1 MPRFSIIVPVFKVQG
16 FLRECLDSV
25 LTQSFTDIEVIA
37 VDDCSPDHCGAIIDE
52 YAAADPRVHAVH
64 LAENAGLGG
73 ARNAGVTHATGD
85 YLLFLD
91 SDDSYTPGALAA
103 IDERLHVT
111 SDPDVLVF
119 DHVRTH
125 WWGSGGRSMTADLLV
140 SAGTDT
146 FDVLGSPQYLHLFLV
161 AWNKAYRRDFFTGH
175 GFTYRKGLYEDAPVT
190 YQALVSARRIGCL
203 DRVCVEY
210 RQRRQGAITRTP
222 GRKHFD
228 IFPQYEG
235 LFTFLDAHPE
245 LDAARPLLFE
255 RTINHFLATLPNT
268 ERVPAEDRGDFY
280 RTTVDFYR
288 RHKPAGFAPPDDRYR
303 LQWRLTASSPY
314 AVFRA
319 VSAVQSVG
327 AALLKKKQRMRK
339 AATRKTKR
347 TFTRVQRTLPLDPDL
362 AVYSAFSHR
371 GPLGDPAAVHQA
383 AGVVAPHVRPV
394 WVVHPGFADRM
405 PEGVDFVTPD
415 SPAYHRVMS
424 RATYF
429 INNVNWAPGLVKR
442 EGQIHVQ
449 THRGTPLKH
458 MGIDLLGRPAALH
471 HLNVRAQLWR
481 SDRWDYSLVSGRHA
495 ERAWESAYP
504 CHFASL
510 PTGAPRNDVLV
521 KGDPL
526 RGVAVRRRLGIP
538 DGRTVILYAPTPRDH
553 RKWYDPRLDFERLA
567 REAGPGV
574 TLLVRLHPQYA
585 RAAVRGLQL
594 RDLERR
600 GLLIDVTDEPSVED
614 MMLAS
619 DALVTDYSA
628 LMFDYAC
635 LDRPIVVHADDWEV
649 FQVTRGTYF
658 DLLATPPGHVTTGTA
673 QLADL
678 FTSGTWRDERSA
690 ALRAAFRARFCEY
703 DDGNAA
709 ARVVSLVMLGQE
721 YPPPPIPQQDPG
733 RLRDTAPSGLS
744 KSTR

>member
-1 MPRFSIIVPVFKVQG
+1 MPRFSIIVPVYKVQG

-52 YAAADPRVHAVH
+52 YAAADSRVRAVH
-64 LAENAGLGG
+64 LPQNAGLGG

-103 IDERLHVT
+103 IDERLGQT
-111 SDPDVLVF
+111 ADPDVLVF

-125 WWGSGGRSMTADLLV
+125 WWGRGGRSMTADLLA

-146 FDVLGSPQYLHLFLV
+146 FDILSSPHYLHLFLV
-161 AWNKAYRRDFFTGH
+161 AWNKAYRRDFFTAH
-175 GFTYRKGLYEDAPVT
+175 GFTYKKGLYEDAPIT
-190 YQALVSARRIGCL
+190 YEALVSARRVGCL

-228 IFPQYEG
+228 IFDQYAG
-235 LFTFLDAHPE
+235 LFAFLDEHPE

-255 RTINHFLATLPNT
+255 RMINHFLATLPLT
-268 ERVPAEDRGDFY
+268 ERVLPEDRADFY
-280 RTTVDFYR
+280 RTIVAFHR
-288 RHKPAGFAPPDDRYR
+288 RYKPAGFSPPDDRYR
-303 LQWRLTASSPY
+303 LQWRLAAGSPY
-314 AVFRA
+314 AVFRTVA
-319 VSAVQSVG
+319 AAHSLRA
-327 AALLKKKQRMRK
+327 AALRKKDKLRKQAARK
-339 AATRKTKR
+339 AKR
-347 TFTRVQRTLPLDPDL
+347 TLTRVQRTRPLDPHL
-362 AVYSAFSHR
+362 AVYSAFAHR
-371 GPLGDPAAVHQA
+371 GLLGDPAAVHQA
-383 AGVVAPHVRPV
+383 AGVLAPHIRSV
-394 WVVHPGFADRM
+394 WVLRPDAVAQA
-405 PEGVDFVTPD
+405 PEGVDVVMPD
-415 SPAYHRVMS
+415 TPAYHRAMS

-429 INNVNWAPGLVKR
+429 FNNVNWAPGLVKR

-458 MGIDLLGRPAALH
+458 MGTDLIGRPAATY

-495 ERAWESAYP
+495 ELAWDRAFP
-504 CHFASL
+504 CRFTSL

-526 RGVAVRRRLGIP
+526 RGVAVRRRLGVP
-538 DGRTVILYAPTPRDH
+538 QGNTVILYAPTPRDH
-553 RKWYDPRLDFERLA
+553 RKWYEPRVDFERLT
-567 REAGPGV
+567 RDAGLGV

-585 RAAVRGLQL
+585 NAAVRGLQL

-600 GLLIDVTDEPSVED
+600 GLLVDVTDEPSVED
-614 MMLAS
+614 LMLAS
-619 DALVTDYSA
+619 DALVTDYSS

-649 FQVTRGTYF
+649 YQVTRGTYI
-658 DLLATPPGHVTTGTA
+658 DLLATPPGHVTTSTA

-678 FTSGTWRDERSA
+678 FASGTWRDARSD
-690 ALRAAFRARFCEY
+690 ALRADFRARFCEY
-703 DDGNAA
+703 EDGHAA
-709 ARVVSLVMLGQE
+709 ARVVSRVMLGQE
-721 YPPPPIPQQDPG
+721 YPLTPIPQQHAG
-733 RLRDTAPSGLS
+733 RRGPAPLFAVPHG
-744 KSTR
+744 TR

>member
-16 FLRECLDSV
+16 FLRACLDSV

-37 VDDCSPDHCGAIIDE
+37 VDDCSPDHCGAIVDE
-52 YAAADPRVHAVH
+52 YAAADSRVRAVH

-73 ARNAGVTHATGD
+73 ARNAGVTYATGD

-103 IDERLHVT
+103 IDERLRVT
-111 SDPDVLVF
+111 ADPDVLVF

-125 WWGSGGRSMTADLLV
+125 WWGPGGPSMTADLLA
-140 SAGTDT
+140 SAGTGT
-146 FDVLGSPQYLHLFLV
+146 FDILGSPQYLHLFLV

-222 GRKHFD
+222 GRRHFD
-228 IFPQYEG
+228 IFPQYEA
-235 LFTFLDAHPE
+235 LFAYLDAHPE
-245 LDAARPLLFE
+245 HDAARPLLFE
-255 RTINHFLATLPNT
+255 RTINHFLTTLPNT

-280 RTTVDFYR
+280 RMIVDFHR
-288 RHKPAGFAPPDDRYR
+288 RHRPPGFTPPDDAHR
-303 LQWRLTASSPY
+303 LQWRLAASSPY

-319 VSAVQSVG
+319 AAVAQSVI
-327 AALLKKKQRMRK
+327 AAAREKKQRLRGE
-339 AATRKTKR
+339 AARRVKR
-347 TFTRVQRTLPLDPDL
+347 TFTRVQRAHPLDPDL

-371 GPLGDPAAVHQA
+371 GLLGDPAAVHQA
-383 AGVVAPHVRPV
+383 AGLVAPHVRAV
-394 WVVHPGFADRM
+394 WVVRPDTLDRM
-405 PEGVDFVTPD
+405 PRGVDCVLPD
-415 SPAYHRVMS
+415 TPAYHRVMS

-429 INNVNWAPGLVKR
+429 VSNVNWAPGLVKR

-458 MGIDLLGRPAALH
+458 MGIDLLGRPAATH
-471 HLNVRAQLWR
+471 RLNLRGQLWR
-481 SDRWDYSLVSGRHA
+481 ADRWDYSLVSGRHA
-495 ERAWESAYP
+495 ERAWASAYP
-504 CHFASL
+504 CRFTSL

-521 KGDPL
+521 QGDPL

-538 DGRTVILYAPTPRDH
+538 DGGTVVLYAPTPRDH
-553 RKWYDPRLDFERLA
+553 RKGYEPRVDFERLV

-585 RAAVRGLQL
+585 HAAVRGLEL

-600 GLLIDVTDEPSVED
+600 GVLRDVTDEPSVED
-614 MMLAS
+614 LMLAS
-619 DALVTDYSA
+619 DALVTDYSS

-635 LDRPIVVHADDWEV
+635 LDRPIVVHADDWET
-649 FQVTRGTYF
+649 FQVTRGTYV
-658 DLLATPPGHVTTGTA
+658 DLLATPPGHVTTSTSR
-673 QLADL
+673 LADL
-678 FTSGTWRDERSA
+678 FASGTWRDARSA

-703 DDGNAA
+703 EDGNAA
-709 ARVVSLVMLGQE
+709 ARVVSLVMLGRE
-721 YPPPPIPQQDPG
+721 YPPPAFPQQDPG
-733 RLRDTAPSGLS
+733 RLREAASTILS
-744 KSTR
+744 NSTR